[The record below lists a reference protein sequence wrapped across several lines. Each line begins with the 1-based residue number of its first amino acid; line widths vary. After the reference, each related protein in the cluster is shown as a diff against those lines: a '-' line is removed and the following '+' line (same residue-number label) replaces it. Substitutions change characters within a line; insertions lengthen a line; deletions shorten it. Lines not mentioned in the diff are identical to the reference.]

1 MIELSTNAAIM
12 LYLSM
17 TLIPLLGLWVFQHWS
32 ARQKKI
38 DVSDQELH
46 VCEYCHF
53 AYLEE
58 IATKI
63 TKCPQCHSFNK
74 NNRHLNL

>member
-12 LYLSM
+12 LYLSI
-17 TLIPLLGLWVFQHWS
+17 TLIPLLGLWVFQHCA

-38 DVSDQELH
+38 DISDQELH
-46 VCEYCHF
+46 VCEYCNF
-53 AYLEE
+53 AYLEA

-63 TKCPQCHSFNK
+63 TQCPQCLSYNK
-74 NNRHLNL
+74 NNRRY